1 MRAVLLLMLVASFG
15 GCANF
20 TVNGTICDQINTE
33 PNTQNIPKECRK
45 YNEKDADKAFHKDK
59 EDKKADVDSIIEFE
73 KNQEEN
79 R

>member
-1 MRAVLLLMLVASFG
+1 MRAVFLLMIVASFG

-33 PNTQNIPKECRK
+33 PNTQNIPAECRK
-45 YNEKDADKAFHKDK
+45 YNKKDADKAFNKKK

-73 KNQEEN
+73 KNKKEN
-79 R
+79 